1 MIKKV
6 ARIDAPLEAVK
17 GVFAD
22 VLNWPQWMPGIQ
34 SAKILKGSDDQFLA
48 ELKQHQ
54 LGRRSTQVMEFRL
67 HAQGI
72 HQRQLSGW
80 FKHWEADWRF
90 LQPPDG
96 KGTTVSFAVQF
107 DMGLLGFF
115 ASSRM
120 IQQTVDRL
128 FDEMMTSVERRVHSL
143 SIDGPML
150 APETD
155 LEEETVL
162 EIFQTSTG
170 LEVRIDGKK
179 YLLKP
184 AE

>member
-6 ARIDAPLEAVK
+6 ARIDAPLDAVQ

-22 VLNWPQWMPGIQ
+22 VLNWPHWMPGIQ
-34 SAKILKGSDDQFLA
+34 TAKIVEGSDDQFVA
-48 ELKQHQ
+48 EFKQNQ
-54 LGRRSTQVMEFRL
+54 LGRRSTQVMAFRR

-72 HQRQLSGW
+72 HTRQVSGW

-90 LQPPDG
+90 LQPPDK

-107 DMGLLGFF
+107 DLGLLGFF
-115 ASSRM
+115 ATTRM
-120 IQQTVDRL
+120 IQRVVDRI
-128 FDEMMTSVERRVHSL
+128 FDDMMTNLERRMQSL
-143 SIDGPML
+143 STGGQDQ
-150 APETD
+150 APETGP
-155 LEEETVL
+155 EEETVL
-162 EIFQTSTG
+162 EVFQTSTG

-184 AE
+184 AD